1 MSDTI
6 NEQISALVDGEL
18 PDAERELLQRRL
30 ETDEDLQGTWQ
41 RYHLI
46 RDAMREDL
54 PEFISR
60 TSDTTYIQHNDV
72 LQDEGG
78 APASVSVLQRFA
90 RPAAGFAIAASVAM
104 LAVFGVL
111 YNNDSLSP
119 QQATPRIA
127 ASQPQQPAPLPD
139 NYLVVPRT
147 GWKSARP
154 AVVSHLNGY
163 LVDHSSYSGFG
174 ASQSIIPYSRI
185 AGYDQPMPDEELKE
199 NASKEDRR
207 Q

>member
-6 NEQISALVDGEL
+6 NEQVSAFVDGEL

-30 ETDEDLQGTWQ
+30 ASDDELQGTWQ

-54 PEFISR
+54 PEFITR
-60 TSDTTYIQHNDV
+60 TADTAYIQD
-72 LQDEGG
+72 DELL
-78 APASVSVLQRFA
+78 SVSKPAPVSTLQRFA
-90 RPAAGFAIAASVAM
+90 KPAAGFAIAASVAM
-104 LAVFGVL
+104 LAVVGVL

-119 QQATPRIA
+119 PSTAQIA
-127 ASQPQQPAPLPD
+127 DTQPSKLPD
-139 NYLVVPRT
+139 NFVIVPRS
-147 GWKSARP
+147 GWQSAKP

-163 LVDHSSYSGFG
+163 LVDHSSYAGFG
-174 ASQSIIPYSRI
+174 TSRSIIPYSRV
-185 AGYDQPMPDEELKE
+185 AGYDQPVSDKELKE
-199 NASKEDRR
+199 NARKEDSH

>member
-6 NEQISALVDGEL
+6 NEQLSALVDGEL

-30 ETDEDLQGTWQ
+30 ETDDDLQGTWQ

-60 TSDTTYIQHNDV
+60 TSDTTYIQHDDDTR
-72 LQDEGG
+72 DEGG
-78 APASVSVLQRFA
+78 SPAPVGVIQRLA

-119 QQATPRIA
+119 QQTKHQIA
-127 ASQPQQPAPLPD
+127 ASQPQPAPLPD
-139 NYLVVPRT
+139 NYLAVPRT

-154 AVVSHLNGY
+154 AVVSHLNSY

>member
-6 NEQISALVDGEL
+6 NEQVSAFVDGEL

-30 ETDEDLQGTWQ
+30 ASDDDLQGTWQ

-54 PEFISR
+54 PEFITR
-60 TSDTTYIQHNDV
+60 TADTAYIQD
-72 LQDEGG
+72 DELL
-78 APASVSVLQRFA
+78 SVSKPAPVLTLQRFA
-90 RPAAGFAIAASVAM
+90 KPAAGFAIAASVAM
-104 LAVFGVL
+104 LAVVGVL

-119 QQATPRIA
+119 PSTVQIA
-127 ASQPQQPAPLPD
+127 DTQPSKLPD
-139 NYLVVPRT
+139 DFVIVPRS
-147 GWKSARP
+147 GWQSAKP

-163 LVDHSSYSGFG
+163 LVDHSSYAGFG
-174 ASQSIIPYSRI
+174 TSQSIIPYSRI
-185 AGYDQPMPDEELKE
+185 AGYDQPVSDKELKE
-199 NASKEDRR
+199 NARKEDSH

>member
-6 NEQISALVDGEL
+6 NEQVSAFVDGEL

-30 ETDEDLQGTWQ
+30 ASDDDLQGTWQ

-54 PEFISR
+54 PEFITR
-60 TSDTTYIQHNDV
+60 TADTAYIQD
-72 LQDEGG
+72 DELL
-78 APASVSVLQRFA
+78 SVSKPAPVSTLQRLA
-90 RPAAGFAIAASVAM
+90 KPAAGFAIAASVAM
-104 LAVFGVL
+104 LAVVGVL

-119 QQATPRIA
+119 PSTTQIA
-127 ASQPQQPAPLPD
+127 DTQPSKLPD
-139 NYLVVPRT
+139 NFVIVPRS
-147 GWKSARP
+147 GWQSAKP

-163 LVDHSSYSGFG
+163 LVDHSSYAGFG
-174 ASQSIIPYSRI
+174 TSQSIIPYSRV
-185 AGYDQPMPDEELKE
+185 AGYDQPVSDKELIE
-199 NASKEDRR
+199 NARKEDSH

>member
-6 NEQISALVDGEL
+6 NEQVSAFVDGEL

-30 ETDEDLQGTWQ
+30 ASDDELQGTWQ

-54 PEFISR
+54 PEFVNR
-60 TSDTTYIQHNDV
+60 KADTAYIPNV
-72 LQDEGG
+72 PDEDLSLNRV
-78 APASVSVLQRFA
+78 PASAMQRFA

-104 LAVFGVL
+104 LAVIGVL
-111 YNNDSLSP
+111 YNSDSLSP
-119 QQATPRIA
+119 PSSAQIA
-127 ASQPQQPAPLPD
+127 DSQPAKLPD
-139 NYLVVPRT
+139 NFIIVPRS
-147 GWKSARP
+147 GWKSAKP

-163 LVDHSSYSGFG
+163 LVDHSSYAGFG

-185 AGYDQPMPDEELKE
+185 AGYDQPLSDKEFKE
-199 NASKEDRR
+199 NANQEDSHR
-207 Q
+207 

>member
-6 NEQISALVDGEL
+6 NEQVSAFVDGEL

-30 ETDEDLQGTWQ
+30 AGDDELQATWQ

-54 PEFISR
+54 PEFIAR
-60 TSDTTYIQHNDV
+60 KADTAFM
-72 LQDEGG
+72 QDEGLSLDST
-78 APASVSVLQRFA
+78 PTSVTILQRFA
-90 RPAAGFAIAASVAM
+90 KPAAGFAIAASVAM
-104 LAVFGVL
+104 LAVVGVL

-119 QQATPRIA
+119 PSSVQIA
-127 ASQPQQPAPLPD
+127 DTQPAKLPD
-139 NYLVVPRT
+139 NFVIVPRS
-147 GWKSARP
+147 GWQSAKP

-163 LVDHSSYSGFG
+163 LVDHSSYAGFG
-174 ASQSIIPYSRI
+174 TSQSIIPYSRV
-185 AGYDQPMPDEELKE
+185 AGYDQPVSDKELKE
-199 NASKEDRR
+199 NASKADSH